1 MYSIYVTATVVSTHI
16 ALQKADKAY
25 LSDVT
30 LKKSLSFLTS
40 QEWEALSTAL

>member
-1 MYSIYVTATVVSTHI
+1 MSHVSTRI
-16 ALQKADKAY
+16 ALQEADKAH

-40 QEWEALSTAL
+40 QEWEALPTAL